1 MEEMKRVL
9 GKMEVG
15 FGGGRN
21 GTQKGGVGRGDHDGR
36 GGVEAQLTALFFVNH
51 SNHK

>member
-1 MEEMKRVL
+1 M
-9 GKMEVG
+9 G
-15 FGGGRN
+15 FGGG
-21 GTQKGGVGRGDHDGR
+21 GSGPQGGVGREDHDGR